1 MPALLNKTT
10 EYGIRTVIYIA
21 LNSTKYLTT
30 KEVAKELKIP
40 RHFLAKVVQKLA
52 KAKIIYSKR
61 GKNGGFILK
70 KSPDKL
76 KIIDIVLAL
85 EGDDLFKKCVL
96 GLPSCSD
103 KNPCP
108 VHQNWS
114 IIREQIKQMLSDRTL
129 SELLNSKVR
138 I

>member
-129 SELLNSKVR
+129 SELLNSKIR